1 MENNNAH
8 DIWLPDQLTAVKLFL
23 TQIECS
29 LNEKFEALD
38 GKTLYEYTVINKDAS
53 GILKVMPELEKSPI
67 HDEYKKMLPLHKSD
81 FIYQSVYKKT
91 GGVLNLFYGEI
102 KESMDNTLKDLT
114 GKKGNRKEAI
124 DAWLDTPSE
133 LYSALTPKLVW
144 AGGGKIEKELLFDFG
159 KKLTEA
165 VGKETFYTQGG
176 AVTRAIEFLRV
187 WQLSYNDICDDTPMN
202 AIIKERQEIY
212 NQKVKLLNELGIE
225 HDF

>member
-38 GKTLYEYTVINKDAS
+38 GKTLYEYTIINKDAS
-53 GILKVMPELEKSPI
+53 GILKVLPELEKSPI
-67 HDEYKKMLPLHKSD
+67 YDEYKKMLPLHKTE

-91 GGVLNLFYGEI
+91 GGVLNLFYGET
-102 KESMDNTLKDLT
+102 KESMDNDLKNLT
-114 GKKGNRKEAI
+114 NKEGNRKEAI
-124 DAWLDTPSE
+124 AKWVDTPSE

-159 KKLTEA
+159 KKLTESI
-165 VGKETFYTQGG
+165 GKETFHTQGA
-176 AVTRAIEFLRV
+176 AVIRAIEFLRV
-187 WQLSYNDICDDTPMN
+187 WQLSYNDICEDTPMN

-212 NQKVKLLNELGIE
+212 NAKVKLLNEMGIE

>member
-38 GKTLYEYTVINKDAS
+38 GKTLYEYTIINKDAS
-53 GILKVMPELEKSPI
+53 GVLKVLPELEKSPI
-67 HDEYKKMLPLHKSD
+67 YDEYKKMLPLHKTD

-102 KESMDNTLKDLT
+102 KESMDNDLKSLISE
-114 GKKGNRKEAI
+114 KGNRKDAI
-124 DAWLDTPSE
+124 AQWGNTPSE
-133 LYSALTPKLVW
+133 IYSSLTPKLVW

-159 KKLTEA
+159 KKLTEV
-165 VGKETFYTQGG
+165 VGKETFHTQGA
-176 AVTRAIEFLRV
+176 AVIRAIEFLRA
-187 WQLSYNDICDDTPMN
+187 WQLSYNEICDDLPMN
-202 AIIKERQEIY
+202 AIIKERQQIY
-212 NQKVKLLNELGIE
+212 TEKVKLLNEMGIE